1 MIEWICKIR
10 KKEEDNMIS
19 YNIIL
24 LSVFIVGVSHC
35 ELNGNHIELTLGIG
49 PLSGSVGFSVWST
62 ILP

>member
-24 LSVFIVGVSHC
+24 LSVLIVGVSHF
-35 ELNGNHIELTLGIG
+35 ELNGNHIELTLVIG